1 MPVKKMW
8 KQEKK
13 VLKQDKK
20 MRKWKEKRWK
30 RINGRIERTVSF
42 MAILITVV
50 FSVLEVLEK
59 GDRKISFKKL
69 ERKKT
74 T

>member
-1 MPVKKMW
+1 MS
-8 KQEKK
+8 
-13 VLKQDKK
+13 KQDKK
-20 MRKWKEKRWK
+20 MRKWREKRWK

-59 GDRKISFKKL
+59 GDRKFTFKIPKGK
-69 ERKKT
+69 E
-74 T
+74 

>member
-1 MPVKKMW
+1 MW
-8 KQEKK
+8 KQEKEMS
-13 VLKQDKK
+13 KQDKK

-42 MAILITVV
+42 MAILMTVV

-59 GDRKISFKKL
+59 GDRKFTFKIPKGK
-69 ERKKT
+69 E
-74 T
+74 

>member
-1 MPVKKMW
+1 MS
-8 KQEKK
+8 
-13 VLKQDKK
+13 KQDKK

-42 MAILITVV
+42 MAILMTVV

-59 GDRKISFKKL
+59 GDRKFTFKIPKGK
-69 ERKKT
+69 E
-74 T
+74 

>member
-1 MPVKKMW
+1 MW
-8 KQEKK
+8 KQEKEMS
-13 VLKQDKK
+13 KQDKK

-59 GDRKISFKKL
+59 GDRRFTFKIPKGKG
-69 ERKKT
+69 
-74 T
+74 

>member
-1 MPVKKMW
+1 MS
-8 KQEKK
+8 
-13 VLKQDKK
+13 KQDKK
-20 MRKWKEKRWK
+20 MRKWREKRWK

-59 GDRKISFKKL
+59 GDRKITFKIPKGK
-69 ERKKT
+69 E
-74 T
+74 